1 MATDE
6 KSCGMKLLL
15 IEDDKELART
25 LKELLEE
32 EGFVVSLALDGK
44 RGLDKALTEE
54 YELILI
60 DYFLP
65 SLTGLEV
72 LKRIRQEGIKTPVI
86 MLTVVDDT
94 DRKVDCLSLGADDYI
109 TKPFHFKELLARI
122 YAVLRRYKGLES
134 SKIEVDGVLLD
145 LESSKVFCEGKPVEL
160 TAGELRLLRYLFL
173 NRGRFVSREELLEKA
188 LQSLEASGN
197 VVEVLISRLRKKLG
211 KDIIRSQKGLGYKV
225 G

>member
-1 MATDE
+1 
-6 KSCGMKLLL
+6 MKLLL

-211 KDIIRSQKGLGYKV
+211 KDIIRSQKGLGYRV